1 MGMASEKGDGEE
13 EGEDPN
19 NGADSISMAER
30 ERERRDALLRP
41 LGQRDE
47 DDFPPP
53 LATQQEVVVF
63 SRKNYAAAL
72 RCKLGLFSHA
82 NAG

>member
-19 NGADSISMAER
+19 NGADSISMV